1 MDKTLI
7 RKVFLWVIA
16 IAAVVAAG
24 SGGYLYYTRAQAA
37 DEVTAEPDVQTATVR
52 RGSLVISASGTG
64 TVISDSELQIGFDES
79 GVLTELLVAVGDKVK
94 KGDVLAR
101 LQTNNTS
108 EDIASNIANARLNLL
123 QAQANLDDLVS
134 ADKSQELAQAE
145 LNVIEAEQNLT
156 DMQEARE
163 RLNYQRCL
171 DSTIQSYEAQY
182 LMAKNNYEKQKDR
195 YNSEFAPLSDSDP
208 ARLNALASLLDAQEK
223 MQKAYA
229 NYNWC
234 TGSASKAEIA
244 EADAQVALAQA
255 SLNADQKTVL
265 DLQNYPDS
273 LDIAITQAKVDA
285 AQAALEQ
292 AQETQSVLELTAPM
306 DGTVMDIS
314 GVVGENIGTGG
325 IITLADLEH
334 PVLEVYLDESDLNN
348 VGVGYETDVV
358 FDALPDQTFTGHILS
373 VNPSLTTMQN
383 VTAVRALAQ
392 LDPESFAKPQ
402 TLPLG
407 LNASVE
413 VIMSKAENVLLVPV
427 EALVDISEG
436 KYAVFVM
443 ENGEPKLRTVTV
455 GLMDYTYAE
464 IKDGLSEGD
473 VVTTGIVETSQ

>member
-1 MDKTLI
+1 
-7 RKVFLWVIA
+7 
-16 IAAVVAAG
+16 
-24 SGGYLYYTRAQAA
+24 
-37 DEVTAEPDVQTATVR
+37 
-52 RGSLVISASGTG
+52 
-64 TVISDSELQIGFDES
+64 
-79 GVLTELLVAVGDKVK
+79 
-94 KGDVLAR
+94 
-101 LQTNNTS
+101 
-108 EDIASNIANARLNLL
+108 
-123 QAQANLDDLVS
+123 
-134 ADKSQELAQAE
+134 
-145 LNVIEAEQNLT
+145 
-156 DMQEARE
+156 
-163 RLNYQRCL
+163 
-171 DSTIQSYEAQY
+171 
-182 LMAKNNYEKQKDR
+182 
-195 YNSEFAPLSDSDP
+195 
-208 ARLNALASLLDAQEK
+208 LNALASLLDAQEK

-234 TGSASKAEIA
+234 TGSASEAEIA

-314 GVVGENIGTGG
+314 GVVGEKIGTGG